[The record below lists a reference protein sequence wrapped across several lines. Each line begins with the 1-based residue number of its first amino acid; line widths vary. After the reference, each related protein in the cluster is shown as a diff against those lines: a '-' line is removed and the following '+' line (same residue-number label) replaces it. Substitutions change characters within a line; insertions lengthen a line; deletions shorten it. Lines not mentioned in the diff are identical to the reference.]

1 MSQELQTVDIGSLEL
16 DIFALAKRNQRK
28 ATYVT
33 LTKRMLAEALQNLP
47 QIQMGVLDSFLER
60 VWQTQR
66 DFNVSYHNDMHCL
79 DVTQMTYI
87 LLQTGPDSFSTQL
100 QLSPVEQAAALIG
113 AACHDFGHDGFNNA
127 YHVKI

>member
-100 QLSPVEQAAALIG
+100 
-113 AACHDFGHDGFNNA
+113 
-127 YHVKI
+127 